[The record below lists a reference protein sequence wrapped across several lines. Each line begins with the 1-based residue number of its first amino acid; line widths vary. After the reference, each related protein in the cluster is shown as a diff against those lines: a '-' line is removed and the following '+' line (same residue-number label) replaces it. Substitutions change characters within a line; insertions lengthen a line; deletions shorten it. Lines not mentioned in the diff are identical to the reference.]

1 MLLQSYRNAISLKL
15 KKVEAG
21 AQGPHKI
28 KRGYIPTATYSA
40 HFIFNKELQKF
51 LANTMKWKKNI
62 INDIEEI
69 KKEYSP
75 YKTNSSAK
83 K

>member
-1 MLLQSYRNAISLKL
+1 MEDIGVLI

-40 HFIFNKELQKF
+40 HFIFNKELHKIF
-51 LANTMKWKKNI
+51 SKYNEMEKKNI

-69 KKEYSP
+69 KKKYSP
-75 YKTNSSAK
+75 YKN
-83 K
+83 